1 MIHDSRKLIVILG
14 PTASGKTGWGIKIA
28 KKFNGEIVC
37 ADSRTVYKYLDIA
50 TAKPKGRKCG
60 RNMEKNLGC
69 RNVQGIKHYLLDFID
84 PKKVYTVADFQRDAN
99 RVIELIL
106 AKEKQPIMVGGTA
119 LYIYALTKGYKFT
132 PATPEEQMR
141 VRQLRRELEK
151 MELAQLVEL
160 LKGIS
165 PQDFQRIDL
174 KNKRKVIRALEGLLV
189 LQNKKISR
197 RENSPIPYSILKI
210 GINLPRE
217 EVYRRI
223 DKRTLEWMA
232 EGLIAEVRKLIR
244 IGVNKIRINEFGL
257 GYREVLKYLAGKI
270 ENKNELIER
279 INFSQHAYVRRQMT
293 WFRRDK
299 EIKWFKDIKATEV
312 IIKKFL
318 ST

>member
-1 MIHDSRKLIVILG
+1 MKNKIIIILG

-28 KKFNGEIVC
+28 KKFNGEIIC
-37 ADSRTVYKYLDIA
+37 ADSRTVYKYLNIA
-50 TAKPKGRKCG
+50 TAKPKGKNCG
-60 RNMEKNLGC
+60 LKEEKELGC

-84 PKKVYTVADFQRDAN
+84 PKKVYTVADFQRDTNKA
-99 RVIELIL
+99 IELIL
-106 AKEKQPIMVGGTA
+106 AKEKQPIMVGGSA
-119 LYIYALTKGYKFT
+119 LYIYALTEGYKFT
-132 PATPEEQMR
+132 PATPEEQIK

-151 MELAQLVEL
+151 MELGQLVEL
-160 LKGIS
+160 FKDIS
-165 PQDFQRIDL
+165 PKDFQRVDL
-174 KNKRKVIRALEGLLV
+174 KNKRRVVRVLEGLLV
-189 LQNKKISR
+189 LRNKKISR

-210 GINLPRE
+210 GIDLPRE

-223 DKRTLEWMA
+223 DKRTDEWMA

-244 IGVNKIRINEFGL
+244 IKVNKIRINEFGL
-257 GYREVLKYLAGKI
+257 GYREVLKYMVGKI
-270 ENKNELIER
+270 KNKNELIER

-299 EIKWFKDIKATEV
+299 KIKWLKNIKRAEV